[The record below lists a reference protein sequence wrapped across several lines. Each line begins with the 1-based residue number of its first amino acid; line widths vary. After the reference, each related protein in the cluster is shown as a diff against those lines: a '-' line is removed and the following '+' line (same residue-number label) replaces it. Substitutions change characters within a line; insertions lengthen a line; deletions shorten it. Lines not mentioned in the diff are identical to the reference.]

1 MEQLSSVLRSVIAVF
16 NLRNISLALQFT
28 IVGAFVTITAM
39 TLLGFW
45 VAQDIRSGMLR
56 SSGFASAILMDS
68 FFSPYVTAIAE
79 TGEIGLDQSAGLNRL
94 YSDTLFEAGM
104 RSVKLWKPDGTI
116 LYVSGPVLIPEEV
129 GPSRI
134 ARAAAGEI
142 VVNFEDSYNHPELIT
157 PFIEIYVP
165 LYAFGS
171 SDVAAVGE
179 FHQEASLLQEA
190 VSQSYVRSWAVVG
203 LVTLAMMLALYAV
216 VLRGSKTIIRQ
227 QSALLR
233 AARQS
238 EESARL
244 NEHLRIV
251 SDKTRFQAAEVN
263 EQLLGRVGADL
274 HDGPIQVLSVLNF
287 KLTHM
292 LSTKT
297 RSREDEW
304 KDPARV
310 EVRLRDN
317 LDGLVALN
325 AEALEELRSISAG
338 LVLPELADL
347 TLAATVEL
355 AISRHEAMT
364 GCGVLYRQSTLPDH
378 TSHLIKT
385 CFYRVVQEALNNSA
399 RYAGSADQQVTAIG
413 TGEFIELIISD
424 SGPGI
429 DRARLESEGRQG
441 LGLLGMSNRI
451 NAIGGTL
458 EICASD
464 GGGTS
469 IRATIPIT
477 GFEATNWP

>member
-1 MEQLSSVLRSVIAVF
+1 M
-16 NLRNISLALQFT
+16 SLARQFT
-28 IVGAFVTITAM
+28 IVGAVVTITAM

-68 FFSPYVTAIAE
+68 FFAPYVTAIAE
-79 TGEIGLDQSAGLNRL
+79 TGELSPEQSAGLNQL
-94 YSDTLFEAGM
+94 YTGTLFDAGM

-142 VVNFEDSYNHPELIT
+142 VANFEDGYNHPDLST

-165 LYAFGS
+165 LYAIGS
-171 SDVAAVGE
+171 SEVAAVGE

-190 VSQSYVRSWAVVG
+190 VSQSYGRSWTVVG

-216 VLRGSKTIIRQ
+216 VVRGSKTIARQ

-238 EESARL
+238 EVSARQ

-251 SDKTRFQAAEVN
+251 SDKTRLQAAEVN

-274 HDGPIQVLSVLNF
+274 HDGPIQVLSILNF

-292 LSTKT
+292 LSAKT
-297 RSREDEW
+297 RSREAEW
-304 KDPARV
+304 KDPAKV
-310 EVRLRDN
+310 EARLRNN

-325 AEALEELRSISAG
+325 TEALEELRSISAG
-338 LVLPELADL
+338 LVLPELVDL
-347 TLAATVEL
+347 TLEGTIEL
-355 AISRHEAMT
+355 AISRHEALT
-364 GCGVLYRQSTLPDH
+364 GGSVLYRQDNLPAH

-385 CFYRVVQEALNNSA
+385 CFYRVVQEALNNST
-399 RYAGSADQQVTAIG
+399 RYAGSADQQVSARG
-413 TGEFIELIISD
+413 TGEFIELAISD
-424 SGPGI
+424 NGPGI
-429 DRARLESEGRQG
+429 DQARLESEGRRG

-458 EICASD
+458 EIGASK
-464 GGGTS
+464 GGGTL
-469 IRATIPIT
+469 IRATIPLA
-477 GFEATNWP
+477 GSEATNWP